1 MKTIILNHR
10 RFTTG
15 IHAINRILK
24 ISLAAENDIR
34 IVIDASV
41 FPAMFL
47 IKISY
52 HFHLY
57 LSCPTNLW
65 RSSACCSDFVRQKI
79 VLQRPG
85 DLRETAVTLSDKP
98 LSYKR
103 DLPEN
108 CCRKIVP
115 QNYLIPELIF
125 TFTKSVRK
133 KSHCKV
139 KPSAILSDKV
149 CPTKVMLQQLL
160 VFVFVRQHQKRA
172 GSFSSSPFPVDHYS
186 VVRLYPGT
194 SSISDRI

>member
-1 MKTIILNHR
+1 MKTITLNRR

-24 ISLAAENDIR
+24 ISFTAENDIR

-41 FPAMFL
+41 FPAVFL

-57 LSCPTNLW
+57 LSCLTNL
-65 RSSACCSDFVRQKI
+65 RKSPACCSDFVRQKI

-108 CCRKIVP
+108 CFRKIVP
-115 QNYLIPELIF
+115 QNYLIPESNF
-125 TFTKSVRK
+125 TFTKSVRQI
-133 KSHCKV
+133 SGDHRRAA
-139 KPSAILSDKV
+139 AILSDKV
-149 CPTKVMLQQLL
+149 CPTKVMLQQFL
-160 VFVFVRQHQKRA
+160 VFIFVRHQKRA

-194 SSISDRI
+194 SSISDRV

>member
-1 MKTIILNHR
+1 MKAIIPNIR
-10 RFTTG
+10 RFTRG
-15 IHAINRILK
+15 IHAISRIFK
-24 ISLAAENDIR
+24 ISLAAENNIR
-34 IVIDASV
+34 IVKDTFV
-41 FPAMFL
+41 FPAVFL

-57 LSCPTNLW
+57 LSCPTKSR
-65 RSSACCSDFVRQKI
+65 RSPACCSDFVRQKI
-79 VLQRPG
+79 VLQKPG

-108 CCRKIVP
+108 CFRKIVP
-115 QNYLIPELIF
+115 QNYLILKSIF
-125 TFTKSVRK
+125 TFTKSVRQ
-133 KSHCKV
+133 KSHCRV
-139 KPSAILSDKV
+139 NPSAILSDKA
-149 CPTKVMLQQLL
+149 CPTKVMLQQFL
-160 VFVFVRQHQKRA
+160 VFIFVRQHQKRA